1 MALPPIITNSPLFK
15 VLSGTQARPAKE
27 TAEPAAKAPG
37 DSVKLSDEALRKLE
51 AVEIQSQS
59 KARSTAGEARADLEQ
74 NPTVTLGFDPV
85 SEL

>member
-15 VLSGTQARPAKE
+15 VLSGTPSRTAKE
-27 TAEPAAKAPG
+27 TAEPAAKAPE

-59 KARSTAGEARADLEQ
+59 KARSAAGEARIDLEQ
-74 NPTVTLGFDPV
+74 NPTVTLGLDPAA
-85 SEL
+85 EL